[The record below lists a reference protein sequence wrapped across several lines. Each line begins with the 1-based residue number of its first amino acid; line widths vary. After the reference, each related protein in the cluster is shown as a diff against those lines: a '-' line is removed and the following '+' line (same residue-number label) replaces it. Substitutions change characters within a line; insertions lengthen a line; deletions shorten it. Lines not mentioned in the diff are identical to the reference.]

1 MRQGTQ
7 IPSGS
12 IIGARRLAGLATVS
26 LAVTLI
32 VMDGSIVN
40 VALPTLGRALGG
52 ASHSELQW
60 IVDGYI
66 LVFAT
71 LLLSMGNAADR
82 HGRRRML
89 IVGASVFGATS
100 VGAAFAETPT
110 GLIAWRAAMGT
121 GAAMIFPSTLA
132 ILVHAFPEPRLRRM
146 AIGVWAGCSG
156 LGVAIGPVTGG
167 WILRHFDWGAIFLVN
182 VPVVAVIAAGAFLA
196 IDESR
201 ESRRG
206 PLDPVGNLL
215 AITGLLALV
224 WSLIEA
230 PERGWASPPI
240 LGGIAGAGLLLA
252 LFARHE
258 RRATHPMLDRAFVG
272 SRSCAMACL
281 AIGTAFF
288 GLFGFVFMVTQFF
301 QFVRG
306 HDPLET
312 GVRTLPFAGAIVVGA
327 GAAARLGP
335 SVAPRWICA
344 AGLLAMSGGFAWAT
358 VDSTAT
364 AYRVLAGQMIA
375 LGVGLGLVSASAT
388 DVLMASLASDRLGI
402 ASSLNDTARE
412 LGGTLGVAAMG
423 GVFNATYRREVTASC
438 ADAPLPL
445 AARDALRQS
454 IGVAM
459 DIASS
464 VGSIAGAPAEAR
476 VRGPVVDAFL
486 RGFHASAAM
495 AALVATVGAL
505 VVARFLRRPRTAATG
520 AEAPTLRPRRADS
533 AAGAAGAGIGGPAA
547 AGGPSHHPGHADHCL
562 AARAGPVPCAGS
574 VRPDIR
580 CPLPPP

>member
-1 MRQGTQ
+1 M
-7 IPSGS
+7 
-12 IIGARRLAGLATVS
+12 S

-60 IVDGYI
+60 IVDGSI

-82 HGRRRML
+82 LGRRRVL
-89 IVGASVFGATS
+89 VAGAIVFGATS
-100 VGAAFAETPT
+100 VGAAHAATPA

-121 GAAMIFPSTLA
+121 GAAMIFPATLA

-156 LGVAIGPVTGG
+156 LGVAIGPVMGG
-167 WILRHFDWGAIFLVN
+167 WILRHFEWGAIFLVN
-182 VPVVAVIAAGAFLA
+182 VPVVALIAAGAFLSL
-196 IDESR
+196 DESR

-206 PLDPVGNLL
+206 PLDPVGNVL
-215 AITGLLALV
+215 AIAGLLALV

-230 PERGWASPPI
+230 PERGWTSPPI
-240 LGGIAGAGLLLA
+240 LGGLAGAGLLLA
-252 LFARHE
+252 LFVRHE
-258 RRATHPMLDRAFVG
+258 RRAAHPMLDRASVG
-272 SRSCAMACL
+272 SRSCAVACL

-288 GLFGFVFMVTQFF
+288 GLFGFVFMLTQFF

-312 GVRTLPFAGAIVVGA
+312 GFRTLPFAGAIVVGA
-327 GAAARLGP
+327 AAAARLGRP
-335 SVAPRWICA
+335 VAPRWICA
-344 AGLLAMSGGFAWAT
+344 AGLMAMSGGFAWAT
-358 VDSTAT
+358 VDTTAT
-364 AYRVLAGQMIA
+364 AYPVLAGQMIA
-375 LGVGLGLVSASAT
+375 LGIGLGMVSASAT
-388 DVLMASLASDRLGI
+388 EVVMASLASDRFGI

-423 GVFNATYRREVTASC
+423 GVFNATYRREVMASF
-438 ADAPLPL
+438 ADSPLPVP
-445 AARDALRQS
+445 AREALRQS

-459 DIASS
+459 DVASR

-486 RGFHASAAM
+486 RGFHASAAV

-505 VVARFLRRPRTAATG
+505 AVAGFMRRPRTAASR
-520 AEAPTLRPRRADS
+520 AETPAPCPRRADS
-533 AAGAAGAGIGGPAA
+533 AAGALCAVIGGLDGAGGT
-547 AGGPSHHPGHADHCL
+547 SHPPGHADRCL
-562 AARAGPVPCAGS
+562 AARTGPLPSAGF

-580 CPLPPP
+580 LPLLPP